1 MVKTIL
7 LSVVRDTK
15 GCVTWL
21 RQYQWG
27 SSPQPKRSENYR
39 DERCSTHLTPAASLH
54 HLSLPLHHAHGRAW
68 TYKEQKKGKFSMR
81 WQENIF
87 FNSFLFS
94 YESFSLRYRYTSNT
108 TFSPGVLQIREMSV
122 NWEEYSNHQE
132 TVTNLEERPVIK
144 NIYVGPDSQV
154 YRVWQIK
161 HGRNMIATVKRSA
174 ECQYEDGCNFYTMT
188 QTKIA
193 YPWEIRGEA
202 ITWLSVRME
211 NHIKLCVHLPGNG

>member
-1 MVKTIL
+1 MAEAIPVRFISSAQKTRELQGWKVQHTPHTCSLTAPPISATTPCAWKSML
-7 LSVVRDTK
+7 L
-15 GCVTWL
+15 
-21 RQYQWG
+21 Q
-27 SSPQPKRSENYR
+27 
-39 DERCSTHLTPAASLH
+39 
-54 HLSLPLHHAHGRAW
+54 RA
-68 TYKEQKKGKFSMR
+68 KKNGKFSMR

-87 FNSFLFS
+87 LNSFLFS

-108 TFSPGVLQIREMSV
+108 IFSPGVLKIREMSV

-132 TVTNLEERPVIK
+132 TITNLEEWPVIK

-161 HGRNMIATVKRSA
+161 HGRNMMTTVKCSA
-174 ECQYEDGCNFYTMT
+174 ECQHEDGCNFYTMT
-188 QTKIA
+188 QAKIA
-193 YPWEIRGEA
+193 YPCEIRGEA